1 MQDLLRRP
9 LVPLEMTEENKKVAL
24 VNELLM
30 DKNNFVYIKRADGSF
45 PSIQDIIIEY
55 LGGSM
60 VFRGFVDT
68 HADLASIDLNERAIG
83 DMWIVRKDETY
94 KDPEDN
100 TNIEYIVMEDTRED
114 GTKYRYWECLGNPFA
129 RGIDEGFPVY
139 GSTKLITSTAVFEYT
154 NKNFISAIKWN
165 DDEDTITY
173 TVGYQSSED
182 GKVQTKEITIGGAA
196 HRKVESRPDQS
207 KIKYLTGTPTNETNN
222 DVLLFDSGVYIG
234 RTPGELNSKSFN
246 TKAILVTDANESA
259 NSRTVINGTTLTT
272 AAGVSVSHE
281 KADFK
286 VGNLGEGLYDLIISD
301 KLLTSNSEIINLDGF
316 KSFNASGANN
326 SVINLSSNI
335 INIAHTSGNGTIN
348 MGFSTLKMNNNL
360 YFEGSDKIYNLGS
373 PIEINYD
380 LQDSQKQGVYLGT
393 SGTDSIARGNWNFGN
408 KSDNN
413 AKMNL
418 NGSLD
423 VTAGSADKSSSIY
436 GVLTAGNKTGVSL
449 YSKAS
454 GSPVLL
460 AQFTRS
466 ESDFYQNI
474 NMADSKVIK
483 LHKSGIADTGTD
495 TILSPGTLKLVDTT
509 TANNYTEYRYN
520 KILSKIAFN
529 IEAKA
534 INIGNDVSTP
544 ISIGYKDSAGSI
556 KNGTSWEEISLNG
569 RVALPKTETVL
580 STAADFGD
588 IPDLYKFL
596 SQLKKGL
603 SEGLQSINSALALMG
618 GGLDKVTDTTAFSE
632 MVTAIKDFRAMTNS
646 DSGDSGVLYSTIN
659 GSSYRRAVNTI
670 YGKNDGTIGVEIK
683 QFAGKKD
690 TTYTT
695 TNKTLLTTSWRDN
708 VLNWSSSKVGRTG
721 ELVSI
726 SKWSTDDTAYVIT
739 PNTTGGESGRKTI
752 VTGGRW
758 WFKNNV
764 KVKPVDETVPT
775 YYTTTS
781 DIAAALVKGKYIQ
794 WNNEDT
800 ATGDPYIGINIKE
813 GYYNSSRYKLANPII
828 AFKATDIDI
837 TKKPLLYGNTITK
850 YVLDGETFS
859 SSSVGYKAEG
869 SMPNQYYEFN
879 GTTHRDPENILNRVK
894 SHSWSGLSTIAGA
907 CYVFTFPKGYYHS
920 NANSDEDYICYLN
933 MADIKLEATVFGTA
947 QKSEVLSGKSFTSA
961 MGLNITGTMPN
972 NGAVNESLNCSGSYT
987 IPEGYHDGTGK
998 VTANSLS
1005 SQTDANAIACNI
1017 LEGKTAWVNGSKITG
1032 SMGDHRIISASS
1044 ISSAA
1049 FGTSLNSVSW
1059 NSLDP
1064 SNAIL
1069 ELGLKCGCYGFS
1081 NLRDA
1086 TGGLSDQSYYVNIDS
1101 IGDYPEDIFGDAQV
1115 ENVLSG
1121 VFFTSK
1127 AGRNRVGVM
1136 PEKNLDHN
1144 SLSATPGDN
1153 IFNIAT
1159 EHGWYTPNGTTITGL
1174 YCIQIPKAYYHS
1186 NDNNNNN
1193 DYKFFFPIDKISLP
1207 SNIFGTLTADDAPSD
1222 RSFTS
1227 SSGLR
1232 IRGNATRR
1240 SAYTT
1245 IGSEYSIWNNGN
1257 LSLYVDIPDGLY
1269 NAHSS
1274 SGYNEGILS
1283 VTSIPFNN
1291 PIIFGDAQAAHVLK
1305 GATFTSGN
1313 AGRLSTGTMPSNGAV
1328 SKSLNCGESFTIPA
1342 GHHDGTG
1349 KVTANSLSSQTS
1361 ATAASS
1367 NILTGKTAWVNGS
1380 KITGAMADN
1389 GSGTRSLHY
1398 GDTYD
1403 LAEGYYNGRG
1413 YVEISSTAFYNDFN
1427 LNSSSIVTN
1436 INDSTLVRDTDYD
1449 NHAYMNYA
1457 DMFGDASIKRHLWTC
1472 HSGTIVSFRFSGNNY
1487 GYFGRDDYVIFIGT
1501 LTNYRMIN
1509 TNHPWTGAIK
1519 FGICDANGAPI
1530 VYKLLDFGSGQCN
1543 KIKMDDYADAS
1554 FRITLPIKYTYSYKE
1569 THDSLTMICPT
1580 YSVTRSKGEKYY
1592 PFVQIQQEESDD
1604 NFNSEGA
1611 SKSVLLQMFGIYATS

>member
-60 VFRGFVDT
+60 VFRGFVNT

-301 KLLTSNSEIINLDGF
+301 KLFTSNSEIINLNGF

-335 INIAHTSGNGTIN
+335 INIAHTSGKGTIN

-393 SGTDSIARGNWNFGN
+393 SGADSIARGNWNFGN

-436 GVLTAGNKTGVSL
+436 GVLNAGNKTGVSL

-483 LHKSGIADTGTD
+483 LHKSGIANADTD

-529 IEAKA
+529 IEGKA

-721 ELVSI
+721 ELASI
-726 SKWSTDDTAYVIT
+726 GNWSADDTAYVIT

-752 VTGGRW
+752 VTAGRW

-781 DIAAALVKGKYIQ
+781 DIVAAPVEGKYIQ
-794 WNNEDT
+794 WKKEDT

-869 SMPNQYYEFN
+869 TMPNQYYEFN

-947 QKSEVLSGKSFTSA
+947 QKSEVLFGKSFTSA
-961 MGLNITGTMPN
+961 MGLDISGTMPNNGSVSKSLDCGGSYTIAEGYHDGTGKITANSLSSQTAGNAEAEDILVNKTAWVNGSKITGTMPN

-1017 LEGKTAWVNGSKITG
+1017 LKGKTAWVNGSKITG
-1032 SMGDHRIISASS
+1032 TMGDHIVRSASS

-1049 FGTSLNSVSW
+1049 FGTSLNSASW

-1136 PEKNLDHN
+1136 PERNLGYN
-1144 SLSATPGDN
+1144 SLSGTIPGDN

-1159 EHGWYTPNGTTITGL
+1159 EHGWFTPNGTTTGL

-1186 NDNNNNN
+1186 NDN

-1207 SNIFGTLTADDAPSD
+1207 SN
-1222 RSFTS
+1222 
-1227 SSGLR
+1227 
-1232 IRGNATRR
+1232 
-1240 SAYTT
+1240 
-1245 IGSEYSIWNNGN
+1245 
-1257 LSLYVDIPDGLY
+1257 
-1269 NAHSS
+1269 
-1274 SGYNEGILS
+1274 
-1283 VTSIPFNN
+1283 
-1291 PIIFGDAQAAHVLK
+1291 IFGDAQAAHVLK

-1313 AGRLSTGTMPSNGAV
+1313 AGRLSTGTMPSNGSV

-1349 KVTANSLSSQTS
+1349 KITANSLSSQTS
-1361 ATAASS
+1361 ATAAAS

-1380 KITGAMADN
+1380 KITGTMANN
-1389 GSGTRSLHY
+1389 GQVDEIIDFGDIYTIPGGCHNGYGTVRINPNAYH
-1398 GDTYD
+1398 
-1403 LAEGYYNGRG
+1403 
-1413 YVEISSTAFYNDFN
+1413 NDFN
-1427 LNSSSIVTN
+1427 LNSASIVTN

-1487 GYFGRDDYVIFIGT
+1487 GYFGRDHYVIFIGT

-1519 FGICDANGAPI
+1519 FGICDANGVPI
-1530 VYKLLDFGSGQCN
+1530 VYKLLDFGRGQCN

-1554 FRITLPIKYTYSYKE
+1554 FRIALPIDYTYSYKQ

-1604 NFNSEGA
+1604 NFDSEGY
-1611 SKSVLLQMFGIYATS
+1611 SKSVLLQMFGIFAIS

>member
-182 GKVQTKEITIGGAA
+182 DKVQTKEITIGGAA

-259 NSRTVINGTTLTT
+259 NSRTVINGTTLST

-286 VGNLGEGLYDLIISD
+286 VGNIGEGLYDLIISD
-301 KLLTSNSEIINLDGF
+301 KLFTSNSEIINLNGF

-335 INIAHTSGNGTIN
+335 INIAHTSGKGTIN

-393 SGTDSIARGNWNFGN
+393 SSADSIARGNWNFGN

-436 GVLTAGNKTGVSL
+436 GVLNAGNKTGVSL

-603 SEGLQSINSALALMG
+603 SEGLQSINSALTLMG
-618 GGLDKVTDTTAFSE
+618 GGLNKVTDTTAFSE

-721 ELVSI
+721 ELASI
-726 SKWSTDDTAYVIT
+726 GNWSADDTAYVIT

-752 VTGGRW
+752 VTAGRW

-781 DIAAALVKGKYIQ
+781 DIVAAPVEGKYIQ
-794 WNNEDT
+794 WDNEDT
-800 ATGDPYIGINIKE
+800 TTGDPYIGINIKE

-828 AFKATDIDI
+828 SFKATDIDI

-859 SSSVGYKAEG
+859 SSSAGYKAEG
-869 SMPNQYYEFN
+869 TMPNQYYEFN

-947 QKSEVLSGKSFTSA
+947 QKSEVLSGKSFTSD
-961 MGLNITGTMPN
+961 MGLNISGNMPN
-972 NGAVNESLNCSGSYT
+972 NGSVSKTLDCGGSYT
-987 IPEGYHDGTGK
+987 IAEGYHDGTGK
-998 VTANSLS
+998 ITANSLS
-1005 SQTDANAIACNI
+1005 SQTAGNAEAEDI
-1017 LEGKTAWVNGSKITG
+1017 LVNKTAWVNGSKITG
-1032 SMGDHRIISASS
+1032 TMPKYSIYNDFSIHDILISDESKWVTDPNNAKNKVYRMKLPYGYYNKYINIVSPNQKTVDN
-1044 ISSAA
+1044 
-1049 FGTSLNSVSW
+1049 FSLTFDLSK
-1059 NSLDP
+1059 LP
-1064 SNAIL
+1064 S
-1069 ELGLKCGCYGFS
+1069 YP
-1081 NLRDA
+1081 
-1086 TGGLSDQSYYVNIDS
+1086 SDV
-1101 IGDYPEDIFGDAQV
+1101 FGD
-1115 ENVLSG
+1115 
-1121 VFFTSK
+1121 
-1127 AGRNRVGVM
+1127 
-1136 PEKNLDHN
+1136 
-1144 SLSATPGDN
+1144 
-1153 IFNIAT
+1153 
-1159 EHGWYTPNGTTITGL
+1159 
-1174 YCIQIPKAYYHS
+1174 
-1186 NDNNNNN
+1186 
-1193 DYKFFFPIDKISLP
+1193 
-1207 SNIFGTLTADDAPSD
+1207 LTANDVPSD
-1222 RSFTS
+1222 KTFTS
-1227 SSGLR
+1227 SSGLKVT
-1232 IRGNATRR
+1232 GNAARR

-1257 LSLYVDIPDGLY
+1257 LSLYIDIPDGLY

-1274 SGYNEGILS
+1274 SGHNEGILS
-1283 VTSIPFNN
+1283 VTNIPFNN
-1291 PIIFGDAQAAHVLK
+1291 PIIFGDAQAAHVLR

-1313 AGRLSTGTMPSNGAV
+1313 AGRLSTGTMPSNGSV

-1361 ATAASS
+1361 ATAVAE
-1367 NILTGKTAWVNGS
+1367 NIESGKTAWINGS
-1380 KITGAMADN
+1380 KVTGSLILDYSMNSYCQAEYYSDMVFKNRTTDVNSMGDYLNNNNINAGCARYTLGNSDILL
-1389 GSGTRSLHY
+1389 GSNKYCKYYMVRSNDANNEAGVGICFKNIACKSYNNSTKFIRFTGRLIKKSGWA
-1398 GDTYD
+1398 GDIYF
-1403 LAEGYYNGRG
+1403 GVGPNIFGGR
-1413 YVEISSTAFYNDFN
+1413 YQVRTSH
-1427 LNSSSIVTN
+1427 NSNNPTSSIGKAWFTGYN
-1436 INDSTLVRDTDYD
+1436 IDTIFNIMVPLCTTGD
-1449 NHAYMNYA
+1449 NEYVFPDGKILGSNTDGMTVYPWIAICTTDTSEAA
-1457 DMFGDASIKRHLWTC
+1457 DPGCEIDIYSI
-1472 HSGTIVSFRFSGNNY
+1472 
-1487 GYFGRDDYVIFIGT
+1487 
-1501 LTNYRMIN
+1501 
-1509 TNHPWTGAIK
+1509 
-1519 FGICDANGAPI
+1519 
-1530 VYKLLDFGSGQCN
+1530 
-1543 KIKMDDYADAS
+1543 
-1554 FRITLPIKYTYSYKE
+1554 
-1569 THDSLTMICPT
+1569 
-1580 YSVTRSKGEKYY
+1580 SV
-1592 PFVQIQQEESDD
+1592 V
-1604 NFNSEGA
+1604 N
-1611 SKSVLLQMFGIYATS
+1611 